1 MGELMSASS
10 ALAVPQSTVSS
21 KYVVAV
27 TGWILTGFVL
37 VHMLG
42 NLLVYAG
49 RDALNNYAHTLK
61 ANPGLLWSARLI
73 LLAAFLVHIGLSLKL
88 KLRNKAARPTQYVFQ
103 HTEEASFA
111 SRTMVWTGL
120 AIFFFVLY
128 HLAHFTVGL
137 TDAQHFELHDPRGYH
152 DVYSM
157 VVYGFQSP
165 IVSGLYILAMVFL
178 GLHMSHGVQSTFQS
192 LGITRQRWD
201 ALIYRL
207 GMALTL
213 IVVIGNISMPLSILF
228 GFIKLPS

>member
-10 ALAVPQSTVSS
+10 ALVVPQSTISS

-49 RDALNNYAHTLK
+49 REPLNNYAHALK
-61 ANPGLLWSARLI
+61 DNPLLLWTARLGLLL
-73 LLAAFLVHIGLSLKL
+73 AFLVHIVLSLKL
-88 KLRNKAARPTQYVFQ
+88 KLKNQAARPTPYVFK

-120 AIFFFVLY
+120 VIFFFVLY
-128 HLAHFTVGL
+128 HLAHFTLGL
-137 TDAQHFELHDPRGYH
+137 TDPQHFTLKDPKGH
-152 DVYSM
+152 PDVYSM

-165 IVSGLYILAMVFL
+165 IVSGLYILAMIFL

-207 GMALTL
+207 GMAFTL
-213 IVVIGNISMPLSILF
+213 IVVIGNISMPLAILF